1 MKSSR
6 DRTCGDNSTHLSNFS
21 KTIMRIIKII
31 DVINLAYAYA
41 TPEYR
46 AQTEFADNNNTYY
59 DVWLIP
65 VVTTCITSHVVVAVT
80 SNKPN
85 GYILLF
91 RSVEC
96 RLLTITNSHA
106 SRICAHIRYTG

>member
-1 MKSSR
+1 
-6 DRTCGDNSTHLSNFS
+6 
-21 KTIMRIIKII
+21 MRIIKII
-31 DVINLAYAYA
+31 DVINVCAYV
-41 TPEYR
+41 TQEYH

-85 GYILLF
+85 G
-91 RSVEC
+91 
-96 RLLTITNSHA
+96 
-106 SRICAHIRYTG
+106 